1 VYCVLLVK
9 LKVRLCV
16 VKASYW

>member
-1 VYCVLLVK
+1 
-9 LKVRLCV
+9 LCV